1 MKIEKENLSSTELRK
16 FGLILAGGFIVFF
29 GLLIPL
35 LKGRGIHLMSWPWL
49 LAAGLVVISLVI
61 PKALGPLNRAWMFLG
76 HILGWINTRIIL
88 GIVFLLIFTPTAL
101 VFRLLG
107 KDPMRRSFMVELQTY
122 RLGSKQPKPEN
133 LNRLY

>member
-1 MKIEKENLSSTELRK
+1 MNTEKEHLSSTELRK

-49 LAAGLVVISLVI
+49 LAAGLVVVSAVV
-61 PKALGPLNRAWMFLG
+61 PKVLAPLHRAWMFLG

-88 GIVFLLIFTPTAL
+88 GLIFLLIFTPIAL
-101 VFRLLG
+101 LFRLLG
-107 KDPMRRSFMVELQTY
+107 KDPMQRSFSAERTSY
-122 RLGSKQPKPEN
+122 RISSRQPKPEN

>member
-1 MKIEKENLSSTELRK
+1 MSTEKLSQAELRK
-16 FGLILAGGFIVFF
+16 FGLILAGGFVIVF

-49 LAAGLVVISLVI
+49 LAVVLVLVSVTA

-107 KDPMRRSFMVELQTY
+107 KDSMQRSFDPSLKSY
-122 RLGSKQPKPEN
+122 RTDSRQPKLEN